1 MTSSQ
6 KRERRQRREK
16 IPRFELADALRVV
29 GEFKDCRQ
37 RDDNHWQGTD
47 VDGSVITVRGG
58 LMPPYLVVETGQG
71 RPLPNDWGFSHWG
84 IIRLIK
90 AETV

>member
-1 MTSSQ
+1 MTSNQ
-6 KRERRQRREK
+6 KPQRRQRRQK
-16 IPRFELADALRVV
+16 IPQFKMADTLPVV

-37 RDDNHWQGTD
+37 ISDDHWQGIN
-47 VDGSVITVRGG
+47 VDGTIIDVRGG
-58 LMPPYLVVETGQG
+58 LMPPYLIVATGQM
-71 RPLPNDWGFSHWG
+71 RSLPNEWGFSHWG